1 MYFPPPHLDSVADGT
16 VVCVGLAACADDETG
31 IRRRARRRRHGG
43 TGNNGERVGLRSA
56 GWDTGAGGTLGL
68 WIEFESL
75 QRALCMYVRALL
87 TLRSRKSPFLLQ

>member
-1 MYFPPPHLDSVADGT
+1 MHATAINSLLASTRPNTSFEAHHTMYFPPPHLDSVADGT

-68 WIEFESL
+68 W
-75 QRALCMYVRALL
+75 M
-87 TLRSRKSPFLLQ
+87 